1 MDIHT
6 SHIIHSWVYPH
17 HQMLTH
23 INCYTHEDTHSH
35 TRIHARRG
43 NMLIFRFLR
52 EWGMIIPSPLS
63 RPCIVPIPPPDSAF
77 PWLKITFTFLSFS
90 LQVSVFQRVT
100 SVFCGIAARVP
111 YIRVSC
117 VLLKSRF
124 RELLLYNWGVE
135 RDKASEPVQVDKY

>member
-63 RPCIVPIPPPDSAF
+63 RPCIVPIPP
-77 PWLKITFTFLSFS
+77 
-90 LQVSVFQRVT
+90 
-100 SVFCGIAARVP
+100 
-111 YIRVSC
+111 
-117 VLLKSRF
+117 SRF
-124 RELLLYNWGVE
+124 RFSVAENNFHFAIIFFASQCVSASYKRILWHCRARSLYSRIVCS
-135 RDKASEPVQVDKY
+135 A